1 MDVEIEHPHVH
12 HHAHGAR
19 HWADFAIPAA
29 ALLIS
34 LISIYVA
41 WHHGQ
46 VMRALVQQN
55 ERLVQANSIPWL
67 QLSGS
72 NRVTDGL
79 QDLSF
84 QVTNQGVGPG
94 EIRSVQIL
102 VDGRAVSNLREVLDD
117 CCDNQDFRQIGTST
131 LLGRMIRPGE
141 EVRFIQMSAHRDS
154 QRAVVALNK
163 ARQSGRIET
172 RLCYCSVFGDCW
184 TVTSRDNER
193 PAPVR
198 QCTAPQPQYAD

>member
-12 HHAHGAR
+12 HVHGAR

-34 LISIYVA
+34 LISISVA

-46 VMRALVQQN
+46 VMRELVQQN
-55 ERLVQANSIPWL
+55 ERLVQANSLPWL
-67 QLSGS
+67 QISGS
-72 NRVTDGL
+72 NRVTNGL

-94 EIRSVQIL
+94 EVRSVQML
-102 VDGRAVSNLREVLDD
+102 VDGRAVSDLRQILDG
-117 CCDNQDFRQIGTST
+117 CCSGKDFRGIGTST

-141 EVRFIQMSAHRDS
+141 EVRFIQLPAQASS
-154 QRAVVALNK
+154 QPAVVALNK

-172 RLCYCSVFGDCW
+172 RLCFCSVFGDCW

-198 QCTAPQPQYAD
+198 QCAVPQPQYAD